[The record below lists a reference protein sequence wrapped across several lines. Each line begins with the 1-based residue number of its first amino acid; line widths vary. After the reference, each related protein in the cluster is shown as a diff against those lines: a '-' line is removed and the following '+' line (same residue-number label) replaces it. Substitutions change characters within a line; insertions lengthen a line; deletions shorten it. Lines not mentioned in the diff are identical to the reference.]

1 MPAIVVDRASKSIK
15 GRVVLNDISFTLE
28 RGGIYGFFG
37 VNGSGKSM
45 LFRAISGLIKLD
57 SGTIDVF
64 EKRIGV
70 DVSFPEDMGLALGA
84 WFWDDYSG
92 FENLKM
98 LASIRG
104 VIGDDE
110 VRRAIERIGL
120 DPKDNRPYKA
130 YSLGMKQRLELAQ
143 AIMERPKLLILDE
156 PTNAL
161 DASGLELVVNIIKE
175 ERDRGATVLLTAH
188 NVKELEALCD
198 QSFELVDGSL
208 RDAHSGM

>member
-1 MPAIVVDRASKSIK
+1 MSAIVAEHASKSIK

-28 RGGIYGFFG
+28 SGGIYGFFG

-57 SGTIDVF
+57 SGTISVF
-64 EKRIGV
+64 GKRIGV
-70 DVSFPEDMGLALGA
+70 DISFPEDMGLALGA

-104 VIGDDE
+104 IASDE
-110 VRRAIERIGL
+110 DVRLAIARLGL
-120 DPKDNRPYKA
+120 DPGDDRPYKA
-130 YSLGMKQRLELAQ
+130 YSLGMRQRLELAQ
-143 AIMERPKLLILDE
+143 AIMEKPKLLILDE

-161 DASGLELVVNIIKE
+161 DASGLDLVVNIIKE
-175 ERDRGATVLLTAH
+175 ERDRGATILLTAH
-188 NVKELEALCD
+188 NVKELEALCNR
-198 QSFELVDGSL
+198 SFELIDGSL
-208 RDAHSGM
+208 RDVASGI